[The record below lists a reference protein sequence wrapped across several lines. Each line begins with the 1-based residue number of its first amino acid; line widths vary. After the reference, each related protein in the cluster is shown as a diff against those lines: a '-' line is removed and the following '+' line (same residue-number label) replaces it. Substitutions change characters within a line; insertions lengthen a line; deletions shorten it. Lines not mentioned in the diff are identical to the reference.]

1 MYKSKIRFQ
10 LACLGYIGLSI
21 LAARVPGLAG
31 QEKAQ
36 APTKEAP
43 ARIEF
48 QNIVMGELLDENKV
62 HLGFTNFKGSDGSA
76 LTVLYDD
83 FSDFAGAQEYFDK
96 QILKAA
102 KVIKRE
108 KKLNSKGKIIG
119 DKAEILL
126 RVPDGKTIPAI
137 LRIDGPRFH
146 EFYSSSRESLLQLEK
161 QYMGNM

>member
-1 MYKSKIRFQ
+1 MYKSKIKFR
-10 LACLGYIGLSI
+10 LACVGYRGISI
-21 LAARVPGLAG
+21 LAARVSGLAG

-36 APTKEAP
+36 APTKQAP

-83 FSDFAGAQEYFDK
+83 FPDFADAQDYFDK

-108 KKLNSKGKIIG
+108 KKLDPKGKIIG
-119 DKAEILL
+119 DRAEILL
-126 RVPDGKTIPAI
+126 RVHYGKTIPAI

-146 EFYSSSRESLLQLEK
+146 EFYSSSRESMLQLEK
-161 QYMGNM
+161 QYMGRT